1 MKILTLFGVTI
12 ISLLV
17 YFYATG
23 YRLNHSSSY
32 PQGIYKLQYSQPQYK
47 KGQLVLFC
55 PPNNKIMKMAVER
68 DYLQYG
74 FCNGGFE
81 PVIKK
86 IAAIGGDEIT
96 FNNGVNINRV
106 PVTHAKVLH
115 FDKEKR
121 MLQKLPDFTVPE
133 QSYFMMSDY
142 QPINSF
148 DSRYYGS
155 VPYENIKGLIT
166 PIFIF

>member
-1 MKILTLFGVTI
+1 MKILTLLGITI
-12 ISLLV
+12 MSLLL
-17 YFYATG
+17 YCYSAG
-23 YRLNHSSSY
+23 YRWNHSSSY
-32 PQGIYKLQYSQPQYK
+32 PQGIYQLHSSQPQYT

-55 PPNNKIMKMAVER
+55 PPNNDVMKIAVER
-68 DYLQYG
+68 DYLRYG

-86 IAAIGGDEIT
+86 IAAISGDKIT
-96 FNNGVNINRV
+96 LKNGIYINKV
-106 PVTHAKVLH
+106 PVTHARLLP
-115 FDKEKR
+115 FDKENR
-121 MLQKLPDFTVPE
+121 VLQKLPDFTVPD

-155 VPYENIKGLIT
+155 VPHENIKGLIT
-166 PIFIF
+166 PVFIF